1 MKAFYNADQSQ
12 HHPKF
17 YMKNGKPIPARE
29 LPERGEIFLSTLA
42 RLDIEVLASKDFD
55 LGVLSRV
62 HSPDYLNFLRHA
74 YADWEKLPD
83 ANKEIIPKSNPS
95 RYAATYPDDII
106 GRVGWH
112 LLDTSC
118 PVGPGTW
125 QGAYASSQTAQSA
138 ADYVARGE
146 SRYAYA
152 LCRPPGHHAYP
163 DGAAGFCF
171 INNSAVAAERLR
183 ETFDRVAIID
193 IDLHHGNGTQAIFWR
208 RRDVM
213 TVSLHA
219 DPASC
224 YPHFWG
230 YSHERGTDDGF
241 GYNLNVPLPQGTR
254 DDEYLDALDMA
265 LEQVEAFAPD
275 AIVIAQG
282 LDASEQDPFAVLG
295 ITTDGYARI
304 GARLRQLDKPT
315 VIVQEGGYIS
325 PILGD
330 NLAAVLQNFTLDDS
344 SVS

>member
-1 MKAFYNADQSQ
+1 MKAFFSPEQQ
-12 HHPKF
+12 LHHPKF
-17 YMKNGKPIPARE
+17 YMKNGKAIPARE
-29 LPERGEIFLSTLA
+29 LPERGDIFLSSLQD
-42 RLDIEVLASKDFD
+42 LDIEVLEARDFGV
-55 LGVLSRV
+55 GVLSRI

-74 YADWEKLPD
+74 YEEWEKLPD
-83 ANKEIIPKSNPS
+83 ASEEIIPKSNPS
-95 RYAATYPDDII
+95 RYQATYPDDII

-125 QGAYASSQTAQSA
+125 QGAYASAQTAQSA
-138 ADYVARGE
+138 ADHVARGE

-171 INNSAVAAERLR
+171 FNNSAVAAERLR

-219 DPASC
+219 DPAGC

-230 YSHERGTDDGF
+230 YTHERGADDGL
-241 GYNLNVPLPQGTR
+241 GYNLNVPLPQGTS
-254 DDEYLDALDMA
+254 DDGYLKALEGA

-282 LDASEQDPFAVLG
+282 LDASGQDPFAVLD
-295 ITTDGYARI
+295 ITTAGYARI
-304 GARLRQLDKPT
+304 GARLRQLNRPT
-315 VIVQEGGYIS
+315 VIVQEGGYVS

-330 NLAAVLQNFTLDDS
+330 NLAAVLRNFAHDHSPAD
-344 SVS
+344 